1 MTSFNT
7 IPSNTLVPIFYAEM
21 DNSAANTAQD
31 SGASLL
37 IGHANNGAEI
47 VANSLVLMPSA
58 DYARQICGAG
68 SQLARMVEAYR
79 QTDPFGELYVIAVP
93 EATGAAATVTL
104 TVTGEATESG
114 TVNVYVGRTRVQ
126 APVTNGDN
134 VATIASSIQDA
145 INAVPALPFTA
156 SSSAGVVTLTAR
168 HKGLC
173 GNEIPVS
180 LNYYGFGG
188 GEVLPA
194 GVQIAVATGTAGTGA
209 PVLTGAVAAMADEPF
224 DYIGLPFNDTASVN
238 TLVTEMND
246 TSGRWSYAR
255 QLYGHV
261 YTAKIGTLSE
271 LVTAGD
277 QFNQQHIT
285 LAGYEKDTQT
295 PADELAASRTARAAV
310 FIRNDPARPTQTGE
324 LVGMLPAPKGK
335 RFTMTE
341 QQTLLSHGVATAYV
355 ESGVLRIQRDVT
367 TYRKNAYGVA
377 DNSYLDSETLYTSAY
392 VLRKLKSVITS
403 KYGRHKL
410 ASDGTR
416 FGPGQAIVTPAVIK
430 GELLATYRQLER
442 AGIVENYELFKQ
454 YLVVE
459 RDASD
464 PNRLNTL
471 FPPDYVNQLRVFAV
485 VNQFRLQYSEMARI
499 GGTCYFKIDGQQ
511 LSLTGGIE
519 VPMNRTVNDD
529 IIGLDGSVD
538 RKETHRA
545 PYVKGTFKVPKNFP
559 VSKITS
565 SDEMTITAELAN
577 GQVYVL
583 SSAWLHGEANHNAE
597 EGTVDLE
604 FHGEEGDYQ

>member
-1 MTSFNT
+1 MTISFNT
-7 IPSNTLVPIFYAEM
+7 IPSNTLVPLFYAEM

-126 APVTNGDN
+126 APVT
-134 VATIASSIQDA
+134 
-145 INAVPALPFTA
+145 
-156 SSSAGVVTLTAR
+156 
-168 HKGLC
+168 
-173 GNEIPVS
+173 
-180 LNYYGFGG
+180 
-188 GEVLPA
+188 
-194 GVQIAVATGTAGTGA
+194 
-209 PVLTGAVAAMADEPF
+209 
-224 DYIGLPFNDTASVN
+224 
-238 TLVTEMND
+238 EMND

-285 LAGYEKDTQT
+285 LAGYEKETQT

-377 DNSYLDSETLYTSAY
+377 DNSYLDSETLHTSAY

-485 VNQFRLQYSEMARI
+485 VNQFRLQYSE
-499 GGTCYFKIDGQQ
+499 
-511 LSLTGGIE
+511 E
-519 VPMNRTVNDD
+519 
-529 IIGLDGSVD
+529 
-538 RKETHRA
+538 
-545 PYVKGTFKVPKNFP
+545 
-559 VSKITS
+559 
-565 SDEMTITAELAN
+565 
-577 GQVYVL
+577 
-583 SSAWLHGEANHNAE
+583 SA
-597 EGTVDLE
+597 
-604 FHGEEGDYQ
+604 